1 MARTNAIRV
10 TRLAGIVAVV
20 LLMSIGT
27 AGAADPWLGEPAT
40 ADHLEISHYYTD
52 DNQHVGNFPGKLVC
66 LRCDLG
72 DKPCEGSRHRH
83 SLLMDG
89 VVHPLVTGTKEVQAE
104 VNDPKLNGKQVI
116 ATGKYYPDTGMI
128 FVNSLKLAQ

>member
-1 MARTNAIRV
+1 MARRIETRV
-10 TRLAGIVAVV
+10 TKLAWFAAIV
-20 LLMSIGT
+20 LLSAGT
-27 AGAADPWLGEPAT
+27 ALADDAWLGDPAT
-40 ADHLEISHYYTD
+40 ADVLAFSQYYTD
-52 DNQHVGNFPGKLVC
+52 ADQHVGNFPGKLVC

-72 DKPCEGSRHRH
+72 NKPCKDGGHRH

-89 VVHPLVTGTKEVQAE
+89 VVHPLLTGTKEVRAE

-128 FVNSLKLAQ
+128 FVNSVKLTQ